1 MWEVRET
8 SPSAEISHGH
18 TVVGPVAVP
27 LTDLSI
33 KLFRGLLVRAPGAGD
48 ATPNTDVVWIGRRA
62 VTSDNNT
69 GTGGVPLPPGSCIEL
84 PVDDP
89 SHVYVVSQSAGQ
101 DVAWLGV

>member
-8 SPSAEISHGH
+8 SPAADVSHGH
-18 TVVGPVAVP
+18 TVVGTTPVP
-27 LTDLSI
+27 LTPLSI

-48 ATPNTDVVWIGRRA
+48 TVPNTDVVWIGRKA
-62 VTSDNNT
+62 VTANNDA
-69 GTGGVPLPPGSCIEL
+69 GTGGVPLPPGACIEL